1 MAGDAAGWVEEML
14 ADAVADGAPSTDTAG
29 SVLHYSPIL
38 GRRIRTDATWPDA
51 AVATYTRAKDAIESG
66 AWSDAAEYVDFFV
79 DEAAVIFGFFRG
91 LIPDANA
98 FLEGR
103 GFDRA
108 ELLVLN
114 RRLLDLIP
122 LPDGR
127 PFIAR
132 QRWGEFQAEVR
143 ACTVA
148 CGAQDRAAALTHLAE
163 LKEIW
168 RQIQD
173 RDVDHLYGLLNE
185 AVVREGEPVVGT
197 FWDAIIGPLFSSR
210 YAKFDVALHPWDTSL
225 WTNVY
230 LAFEAM
236 RGHLVGPDRDGN
248 MEFSEDDERYT
259 WRFDPCGSGGRSM
272 RGDAIEGSPPRMESP
287 FAYGVTEA
295 EYDFAWNKKG
305 VCYYCVN
312 CCVVMQLMPID
323 QFGYPVRVVEP
334 PTYPDD
340 REAKCTWHVYKDPA
354 NVPERYYTDVGRRKP
369 LTILGQTEGA
379 G

>member
-1 MAGDAAGWVEEML
+1 MAGDAGGWINELL
-14 ADAVADGAPSTDTAG
+14 ADAVAPPPPAG
-29 SVLHYSPIL
+29 IADSDVLHYSETL
-38 GRRIRTDATWPDA
+38 GRRVRSDPTWSEA
-51 AVATYTRAKDAIESG
+51 AISTYTKAHQAIEAG
-66 AWSDAAEYVDFFV
+66 EWAYAAEYVDFFV
-79 DEAAVIFGFFRG
+79 DEASVIYGVFRG
-91 LIPDANA
+91 LIPDAIS
-98 FLEGR
+98 FLDGR
-103 GFDRA
+103 GMTRPQ
-108 ELLVLN
+108 LLALN
-114 RRLLDLIP
+114 RRLLDLIH

-127 PFIAR
+127 PFVAR
-132 QRWGEFQAEVR
+132 LRWAEFQAQVR
-143 ACTVA
+143 ACTLA
-148 CGAQDRAAALTHLAE
+148 CGAHDGDEALARLAE
-163 LKEIW
+163 LKETW

-185 AVVREGEPVVGT
+185 AVVQWGEPVVGE
-197 FWDAIIGPLFSSR
+197 FWDAIIGPLFTAR
-210 YAKFDVALHPWDTSL
+210 YEKFDVARNPWSDSL

-236 RGHLVGPDRDGN
+236 RGHLVGPDRDGT
-248 MEFSEDDERYT
+248 MEFYEDAERYT

-287 FAYGVTEA
+287 FAYGVTTE
-295 EYDFAWNKKG
+295 EFDFAWNKKG

-354 NVPERYYTDVGRRKP
+354 NVPERYYTDVGRTKP
-369 LTILGQTEGA
+369 PAIPGA
-379 G
+379 AATD